1 MRCQPWP
8 AVLPWPSQRSARS
21 VAMFVSAET
30 FTFPVVRT
38 DHGKRLD
45 LFLADHVAGQS
56 RAQIQR
62 LIREGA
68 ILLNNA
74 HAKAGSKVKEGD
86 VVNGEIPALKDAA
99 VLPEDLPLT
108 FIYEDA
114 HICVVDKSAG
124 MVVHPA
130 GMVQSGTLVNA
141 LLFHVRDLQGVGGVL
156 RPGIVHRLDKGT
168 SGVMV
173 VAKNDHAHEALVRQ
187 FQQREVQKI
196 YLALVYGS
204 MEKEEGVIAAPLGRH
219 PTDRKRFSVRTRQ
232 PKEAVTQW
240 RVRERFAGITYV
252 EVAPKTG
259 RTHQIRVHMSA
270 IAHPLVGDPV
280 YTKTRRLAQIADPVL
295 KKCIESLGRQ
305 ALHAFR
311 ISFRHPM
318 TDKTMEFTAPLATDM
333 EKILEVLRGK

>member
-1 MRCQPWP
+1 M
-8 AVLPWPSQRSARS
+8 AA
-21 VAMFVSAET
+21 SAEA
-30 FTFPVVRT
+30 FTFPIVRA

-45 LFLADHVAGQS
+45 LFLAEHLTQIS
-56 RAQIQR
+56 RSQIQR
-62 LIREGA
+62 YLREGI

-74 HAKAGSKVKEGD
+74 NAKAGTKVKEGD
-86 VVNGEIPALKDAA
+86 VVSGAIPALKDAT

-114 HICVVDKSAG
+114 HIAVVDKPAG

-130 GMVQSGTLVNA
+130 GRVQSGTLVNA

-173 VAKNDHAHEALVRQ
+173 VAKNDHAHEALVQQ
-187 FQQREVQKI
+187 FQQREVKKI
-196 YLALVYGS
+196 YLALVYGR
-204 MEKEEGVIAAPLGRH
+204 MEKEAGVITAALGRH

-232 PKEAVTQW
+232 PKEAVTRWQ
-240 RVRERFAGITYV
+240 VRERFAGITYV

-270 IAHPLVGDPV
+270 IKHPLVGDPV

-295 KKCIESLGRQ
+295 KECIASLGRQ

-311 ISFRHPM
+311 ISFRHPT
-318 TDKTMEFTAPLATDM
+318 TDKIMEFTAPLATDM
-333 EKILEVLRGK
+333 EEILEVLRGK